1 MKKLCL
7 ALSICLLLVSCS
19 NDDNPNSGRIYG
31 YTLQVTGDIEAE
43 KIGVANFSLVTLGG
57 ANSWELNMFDLD
69 PQSMSLQLAISSNTQ
84 VIQRPEPGTYTIG
97 DVDESNSVF
106 TAIYVELP
114 EGDINNAEQYNTKT
128 EGYGGTLV
136 IEASDSGIVTGNFN
150 FTAAQTDENGNVVK
164 EITVN
169 GDFEAL
175 RSGL

>member
-1 MKKLCL
+1 
-7 ALSICLLLVSCS
+7 
-19 NDDNPNSGRIYG
+19 
-31 YTLQVTGDIEAE
+31 
-43 KIGVANFSLVTLGG
+43 
-57 ANSWELNMFDLD
+57 
-69 PQSMSLQLAISSNTQ
+69 
-84 VIQRPEPGTYTIG
+84 
-97 DVDESNSVF
+97 VF

-150 FTAAQTDENGNVVK
+150 FTAAQTDENDNVVK